1 MLKKFVNILLY
12 NPSLKGRHKMSKR
25 GFSQGLRRNQIDR
38 TISGLKK
45 VPLSRPQDGWVKT
58 VREILGMTQRQLAE
72 RMSVAPPTLSRLEKA
87 EIDGSTTIKSLDRA
101 ASALHCRLVY
111 FLVPENASFEEL
123 LHQKAQEAAK
133 RAVELASA
141 SMHLEGQGIDPEL
154 QNTHISQ
161 LAEELVRTADK
172 RIWELPK

>member
-1 MLKKFVNILLY
+1 
-12 NPSLKGRHKMSKR
+12 MSKR
-25 GFSQGLRRNQIDR
+25 GFSQGLRRSQIDR
-38 TISGLKK
+38 TITGLKK
-45 VPLSRPQDGWVKT
+45 IPLSRPNDGWVKT
-58 VREILGMTQRQLAE
+58 VREILGMTQKQLAE

-101 ASALHCRLVY
+101 ASALHCKLEY
-111 FLVPENASFEEL
+111 FLVPEDASFEDL
-123 LHQKAQEAAK
+123 IHQKAREAAK
-133 RAVELASA
+133 RAVEMASA

-154 QNTHISQ
+154 QDSQINQ